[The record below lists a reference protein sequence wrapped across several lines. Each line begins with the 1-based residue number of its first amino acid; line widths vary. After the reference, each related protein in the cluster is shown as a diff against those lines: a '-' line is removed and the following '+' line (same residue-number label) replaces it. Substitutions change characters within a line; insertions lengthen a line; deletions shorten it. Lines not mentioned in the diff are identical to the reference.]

1 MDQPSSHARPPQAPL
16 NYDIFHM
23 ILTKYMDN
31 HQDILNFLLTS
42 KQNYALYS
50 ETLHRHNIRHGGCS
64 VLEWAA
70 RANNMAL
77 AVKALQT
84 PKFEEYAPKE
94 LWTNVLQIAV
104 SNNNLDLVRLLFE
117 LETVQT
123 SIKQA
128 SDNKL
133 VTGLDMPTISSIE
146 TQFLRPMFDA
156 ANRGMQEVVD
166 LYLSHGASIH
176 LFDWTR
182 LTALHYAVSSNKL
195 DLARHLLDNHGANPN
210 GLGSKT
216 PIMTAARNGHANMVE
231 LLLSRGA
238 DPNVSVNGAPF
249 SLALMDAV
257 VEGNGDVVSVLL
269 KDTRVDPNSR
279 NASGKTALDWA
290 ITFGKGDML
299 QLLLEDGRADPTQR
313 NHVNRTALDLIIE
326 HDRAEMARMILA
338 DGRVDPN
345 ARTLNN
351 ETALENAVRSASHA
365 IVQLLL
371 ADERV
376 DPNSTTQNGMTPF
389 LFAAEAGSDTCLRIL
404 LADKRVKVYA
414 RNNDGANAWTIAF
427 RRPGNRNP
435 RVLLESGVV
444 DPNAFDGDLKT
455 PVMLAACLPPTHLLE
470 LFIADERVDLNMAD
484 GNGHTALMQAVRH
497 DRPGSVALLLDSG
510 RVQVNMQSKN
520 GETALMMAVSLKRVW
535 IVRLLLASPRID
547 VNLGD
552 CNGVTALALA
562 YAMTNVQ
569 LAEMILD
576 TGKVEFGKAARFEAS
591 EAVDARLVSFR
602 SEIESRSAR
611 YLEAMVQTYAKVDQ
625 LNAKDRDG
633 LTMLEAAIEL
643 NDKYTVGL
651 LLGTGK
657 VDVTAKALEC
667 RDDTITRMMLEY
679 RANTFS

>member
-1 MDQPSSHARPPQAPL
+1 
-16 NYDIFHM
+16 M
-23 ILTKYMDN
+23 ILTQYMDR

-42 KQNYALYS
+42 KQQYALYS
-50 ETLHRHNIRHGGCS
+50 ETLLRHNIRHGGCS

-77 AVKALQT
+77 ALTALKA
-84 PKFEEYAPKE
+84 PRFEEYAPKE
-94 LWTNVLQIAV
+94 LWTNVLQTAV
-104 SNNNLDLVRLLFE
+104 SNNNLDLVRLLFD
-117 LETVQT
+117 LEAVQT
-123 SIKQA
+123 GIKQA

-133 VTGLDMPTISSIE
+133 VTGLDMPTTFNID
-146 TQFLRPMFDA
+146 TQFLRPMFA
-156 ANRGMQEVVD
+156 AADKGLQEIVD

-182 LTALHYAVSSNKL
+182 RTALHCAVSSNKL
-195 DLARHLLDNHGANPN
+195 DLARHLLDNHGANPD
-210 GLGSKT
+210 GFSGSKT
-216 PIMTAARNGHANMVE
+216 PIVTAARNGHANMVE

-238 DPNVSVNGAPF
+238 DPNTSVNGASF

-257 VEGNGDVVSVLL
+257 VEGNGEVVSVLL
-269 KDTRVDPNSR
+269 KDARVDPNSR
-279 NASGKTALDWA
+279 NASGKTALEWA
-290 ITFGKGDML
+290 VTFGNEDML
-299 QLLLEDGRADPTQR
+299 QLLLEDGRADPTLR
-313 NHVNRTALDLIIE
+313 NNVNRTALDSIIE
-326 HDRAEMARMILA
+326 RDRAEMARMILA

-365 IVQLLL
+365 IVRLLL

-376 DPNSTTQNGMTPF
+376 DPNSTTQDGMTPF
-389 LFAAEAGSDTCLRIL
+389 LFAAEAGSDACLKIL
-404 LADKRVKVYA
+404 LADTRVKVYA

-427 RRPGNRNP
+427 RRPGNRNA
-435 RVLLESGVV
+435 RVLLESGIM
-444 DPNAFDGDLKT
+444 DPNAFDGNLKT
-455 PVMLAACLPPTHLLE
+455 PAMLAACLPPTHLLE

-484 GNGHTALMQAVRH
+484 NNGHTALMQAVRH

-510 RVQVNMQSKN
+510 RVQVNMQSSN
-520 GETALMMAVSLKRVW
+520 GETALMMAVGLKRVW
-535 IVRLLLASPRID
+535 IARLLLASPRID

-552 CNGVTALALA
+552 RNGVTAVALA

-576 TGKVEFGKAARFEAS
+576 TGKVEFGKAARLE
-591 EAVDARLVSFR
+591 EGKAVDDRLTSFK
-602 SEIESRSAR
+602 SEIVSRSAR

-625 LNAKDRDG
+625 LNARDRDG
-633 LTMLEAAIEL
+633 LTMLEAAVGL

-657 VDVTAKALEC
+657 VYVTAKALEC
-667 RDDTITRMMLEY
+667 GDDTILQMMLEY
-679 RANTFS
+679 RSHTANRAGL

>member
-1 MDQPSSHARPPQAPL
+1 MDKHR
-16 NYDIFHM
+16 
-23 ILTKYMDN
+23 
-31 HQDILNFLLTS
+31 DILNFLLTS

-50 ETLHRHNIRHGGCS
+50 ETLQRHNIRRGGCS
-64 VLEWAA
+64 ILEWAA
-70 RANNMAL
+70 RANNVAL
-77 AVKALQT
+77 ADKILQT
-84 PKFEEYAPKE
+84 PKIEEYAPKE
-94 LWTNVLQIAV
+94 LWSNVLQIAV
-104 SNNNLDLVRLLFE
+104 SNNNLDLVRMLFD

-128 SDNKL
+128 SDNRL
-133 VTGLDMPTISSIE
+133 VTGLDMPTTYNLD

-156 ANRGMQEVVD
+156 ADRGLQDIVD

-195 DLARHLLDNHGANPN
+195 GLARHLLDDHGANPN
-210 GLGSKT
+210 GRGSKT
-216 PIMTAARNGHANMVE
+216 PIMTAARNGHSSMVE

-238 DPNVSVNGAPF
+238 DPNVNVNGVSF

-269 KDTRVDPNSR
+269 EDARVDPNSR

-290 ITFGKGDML
+290 ITFGREDMV
-299 QLLLEDGRADPTQR
+299 QLLLDDGRADPTLG
-313 NHVNRTALDLIIE
+313 NSVNRTVLDLIIE
-326 HDRAEMARMILA
+326 HSRAEMARMILA

-365 IVQLLL
+365 IVRLLL

-376 DPNSTTQNGMTPF
+376 DPNSTTLDGMTPF
-389 LFAAEAGSDTCLRIL
+389 LFAADAGSEACLRRL
-404 LADKRVKVYA
+404 LADKRVDVYA
-414 RNNDGANAWTIAF
+414 RNKAGANAWTVAF
-427 RRPGNRNP
+427 RRPGNRNF

-444 DPNAFDGDLKT
+444 DPNAVDGNLKT
-455 PVMLAACLPPTHLLE
+455 PAMFAACSPTTPPLE
-470 LFIADERVDLNMAD
+470 LFIADQRVDLDMAD
-484 GNGHTALMQAVRH
+484 IKGHTALMLAVQR
-497 DRPGSVALLLDSG
+497 DRPGSVALLLDSD
-510 RVQVNMQSKN
+510 RVDVNLKSQN
-520 GETALMMAVSLKRVW
+520 GETALMMAVSLNRVD
-535 IVRLLLASPRID
+535 IARLLLASPRID

-562 YAMTNVQ
+562 YAMTSVQ

-576 TGKVEFGKAARFEAS
+576 TGKVEFGKVPSLEES
-591 EAVDARLVSFR
+591 ERIDARLVSFT
-602 SEIESRSAR
+602 SEIETRGAR
-611 YLEAMVQTYAKVDQ
+611 YLDAMVQMYAKIDR

-633 LTMLEAAIEL
+633 LTMLEAAVQL
-643 NDKYTVGL
+643 KDKYTVGL

-657 VDVTAKALEC
+657 VSVTTKALES
-667 RDDTITRMMLEY
+667 RDDAILQMMLEY
-679 RANTFS
+679 RANTTD